1 MKIWVLTMLPV
12 WVLGHPTQET
22 CGGSS
27 VGKSSCLP
35 PRLGFLSVG
44 KSENVKESPLQLNGK
59 FKFPTL
65 FSFRERK
72 GFYTVLKLKQGQI
85 GEDPGNK
92 MKFPFVHFCFH
103 HLSGKIKIFLKCDV

>member
-27 VGKSSCLP
+27 VGKS
-35 PRLGFLSVG
+35 
-44 KSENVKESPLQLNGK
+44 ENLKESSLQLNGK
-59 FKFPTL
+59 CKLPIL
-65 FSFRERK
+65 SSFREMK
-72 GFYTVLKLKQGQI
+72 GFYTKLKLKQGRI

-92 MKFPFVHFCFH
+92 MKFPFVHFCFD
-103 HLSGKIKIFLKCDV
+103 HLSGKIKIFFKCDN